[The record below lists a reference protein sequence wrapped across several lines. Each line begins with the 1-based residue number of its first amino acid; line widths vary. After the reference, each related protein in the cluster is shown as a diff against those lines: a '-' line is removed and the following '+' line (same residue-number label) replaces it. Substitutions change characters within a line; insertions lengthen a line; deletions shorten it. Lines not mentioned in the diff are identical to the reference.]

1 MFSCNFSQL
10 IIFPPLFAPIFH
22 LCFIKVEFET
32 PYLYVLGPFID
43 DITYGNLDHVLAG
56 LLHIPYYFYL
66 SLVLSPLYGI
76 ESNYHE
82 SK

>member
-56 LLHIPYYFYL
+56 LTYTLLFLPIPGPVTIVWDREQL
-66 SLVLSPLYGI
+66 S
-76 ESNYHE
+76 
-82 SK
+82 